1 MRDFVLI
8 GLSAACGVL
17 GVVSWNL
24 SSENAD
30 LRQQLEETQSTATAE
45 ESSEQSSEKKP
56 KSERLKR
63 AATLERARE
72 GLKKAGAPTSKL
84 TMEER
89 RKLMEERKA
98 AAQAKGSRSSGQDKG
113 FDIKSYEDRMSEQIS
128 DQVAQ
133 MSEAEAWDEETTAEV
148 EDIIADTLSYRKELQ
163 ESFRAG
169 DISREELIESIKE
182 DKLSRESEL
191 LELVGAE
198 GPKLM
203 RNSLRPSKPTS
214 SRPKIPGAPSGISSP
229 RRGASPSSNE

>member
-8 GLSAACGVL
+8 GLSAACGIL

-24 SSENAD
+24 SSENAQ
-30 LRQQLEETQSTATAE
+30 LRQQLDAKQTTATAE
-45 ESSEQSSEKKP
+45 ESSEKASEKIP
-56 KSERLKR
+56 RSERLKR
-63 AATLERARE
+63 AATLDRARE
-72 GLKKAGAPTSKL
+72 GLKKSGAPTSKL
-84 TMEER
+84 SMEER

-98 AAQAKGSRSSGQDKG
+98 AAQAKGPKASGQDKG
-113 FDIKSYEDRMSEQIS
+113 FDVKSYEDRMSEQIS

-133 MSEAEAWDEETTAEV
+133 MSKSESWDEETSAEV
-148 EDIIADTLSYRKELQ
+148 EEIIADTLSYRKELQ

-169 DISREELIESIKE
+169 EISREDLIESIKE

-203 RNSLRPSKPTS
+203 RNSLRPAKPTS
-214 SRPKIPGAPSGISSP
+214 SRAKIPSAPSGIPIP
-229 RRGASPSSNE
+229 RSGGPSSSD